1 MKTFAKAIFG
11 LLTIG
16 GFLCQQTNAVA
27 AGENIDA
34 AGALSVG
41 SNALQLR
48 MQLVAPDAPAPF
60 IVGNITFAGTVTLD
74 TTTVNTAT
82 KVMGWSGQSTTPTAG
97 LPKVQSRDGDFA
109 TFVNVGDGT
118 AFSAP
123 WSFNTTSTIS
133 PFWSVDGFQFA
144 LAASHIVSQANGFLI
159 VTGTGTASGNN
170 FMSTPGTFTF
180 TTQDPAASGQF
191 SFSAS
196 TSVPEGSTV
205 VLFGIGALGIGTTYF
220 FRRKRKPV

>member
-11 LLTIG
+11 LLTFG

-48 MQLVAPDAPAPF
+48 MQLVTPDAPAPF
-60 IVGNITFAGTVTLD
+60 IVGRITFAGTVTLD

-82 KVMGWSGQSTTPTAG
+82 MVTSWSGQSTTPTAG

-118 AFSAP
+118 LFHAP
-123 WSFNTTSTIS
+123 WSFNSGAITN
-133 PFWSVDGFQFA
+133 FWSVDGFQFD
-144 LAASHIVSQANGFLI
+144 LTSSSIVQQGNGFLT
-159 VTGTGTASGNN
+159 VAGAGNASGNG
-170 FMSTPGTFTF
+170 FALTPGTWTF

-191 SFSAS
+191 SFSAAVN
-196 TSVPEGSTV
+196 VPESSTV
-205 VLFGIGALGIGTTYF
+205 TLLGISALGIGTAYF